1 MEDYT
6 YERCMNILVTGSAG
20 LIGTELC
27 IQLVEQGHKVFAVDN
42 MSRSDKIPKCHEF
55 YCEDLSDSLEFLKPI
70 QESIDIIYHLSAI
83 NGTSNFYE
91 RPNEV
96 LSNNIRSDL
105 NIFKFAEECPN
116 LKKFFYASSSEV
128 MSHEDSCDESK
139 HIVIDDISNPRYSY
153 KIAKIAS
160 ENYLHNSKLPW
171 VIIRY
176 FNVYGSETK
185 AGHFVYD
192 QIQNHK
198 DNIFKVIGPDET
210 RCYTH
215 VQDAIV
221 ATIKISDICSS
232 QVTINIG
239 SFEELT
245 SLEATKIIS
254 ESMGYSFINYVL
266 IPGLSGSPK
275 RRKPDLTQL
284 LKYYPEYSP
293 VTFQKGIKK
302 VLDYEKS
309 K

>member
-1 MEDYT
+1 
-6 YERCMNILVTGSAG
+6 MNILVTGAAG

-27 IQLVEQGHKVFAVDN
+27 SQLVEQGHKVFAIDN
-42 MSRSDKIPKCHEF
+42 MSRANKIPQCHKF
-55 YCEDLSDSLEFLKPI
+55 YCKDLRLKSSFNVLNRMRN
-70 QESIDIIYHLSAI
+70 SIDLIYHLAAI
-83 NGTSNFYE
+83 NGTSNFYS

-96 LSNNIRSDL
+96 LSNNIKSDL
-105 NIFKFAEECPN
+105 NLFTFAEECVN
-116 LKKFFYASSSEV
+116 LKKLFYASSSEV
-128 MSHEDSCDESK
+128 MSHKDSCDESN
-139 HIVIDDISNPRYSY
+139 HVVIDNIANPRYSY

-232 QVTINIG
+232 QVTVNIG
-239 SFEELT
+239 SSEELT

-254 ESMGYSFINYVL
+254 ELMEYSFIDYAL

-293 VTFQKGIKK
+293 ITFQEGIKK

>member
-1 MEDYT
+1 
-6 YERCMNILVTGSAG
+6 MNILVTGAAG

-55 YCEDLSDSLEFLKPI
+55 YCKDLSCSLEFLKPI
-70 QESIDIIYHLSAI
+70 RESIDLIYHLSAI

-105 NIFKFAEECPN
+105 NIFKFAEECSN
-116 LKKFFYASSSEV
+116 LKKIFYASSSEV

-139 HIVIDDISNPRYSY
+139 HVVIDNISNPRYSY
-153 KIAKIAS
+153 KISKIAS

-185 AGHFVYD
+185 SGHFVYD

-198 DNIFKVIGPDET
+198 NYIFKIIGSNET

-215 VQDAIV
+215 VEDAV
-221 ATIKISDICSS
+221 DATIKISDRCPLRKI
-232 QVTINIG
+232 INIG
-239 SFEELT
+239 SLEEIT
-245 SLEATKIIS
+245 SLEATKIIAKV
-254 ESMGYSFINYVL
+254 MGYSFIDYQLVS
-266 IPGLSGSPK
+266 GLRGSPK
-275 RRKPDLTQL
+275 RRKPNLTQL
-284 LKYYPEYSP
+284 LTYYPEYNPIS
-293 VTFQKGIKK
+293 FKIGIEKI
-302 VLDYEKS
+302 LNKS